1 MYTGEWISGAVCMYV
16 ASFLVENY
24 EQNERVSLVMS
35 AVYIYVQ
42 CVFLMVSQSYMGYK
56 QWLSVACQFSCYTH
70 FTDIITML
78 LCNICVLL
86 NT

>member
-42 CVFLMVSQSYMGYK
+42 CVFLMVSQSYMG
-56 QWLSVACQFSCYTH
+56 
-70 FTDIITML
+70 
-78 LCNICVLL
+78 
-86 NT
+86 